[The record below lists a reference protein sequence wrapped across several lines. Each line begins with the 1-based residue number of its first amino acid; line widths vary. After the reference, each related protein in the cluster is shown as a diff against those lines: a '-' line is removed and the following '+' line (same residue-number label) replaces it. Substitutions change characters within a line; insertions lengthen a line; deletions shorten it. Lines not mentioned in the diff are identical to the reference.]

1 MLASVYSTDVQHED
15 VLMLLSVARS
25 GEVKIWSLTRLE
37 NQAFQWDI
45 LVRFRT
51 YASNLSAVSILASDF
66 LFCGFD
72 SGSMECWRLPL
83 DKIPAR
89 GTPHARITVVKHA
102 LHAIDLH
109 LTPVVQINVEPD
121 AVRAA
126 TRSKQ
131 LKDDAFSWVV
141 SYDLEGVVLIWCF
154 NLDLF
159 FPHRRIRVHDPI
171 KGSFL
176 RVQHGYGI

>member
-1 MLASVYSTDVQHED
+1 
-15 VLMLLSVARS
+15 MLLSVARS
-25 GEVKIWSLTRLE
+25 GEVKIWSLRRLGTQDFHW
-37 NQAFQWDI
+37 NI
-45 LVRFRT
+45 LARFRT
-51 YASNLSAVSILASDF
+51 YASNLSAACVLASDF

-72 SGSMECWRLPL
+72 SGTMECWHLPL
-83 DKIPAR
+83 DKIPER
-89 GTPHARITVVKHA
+89 GTPHARIAVVKHA

-121 AVRAA
+121 AIGAA
-126 TRSKQ
+126 ARSKQ
-131 LKDDAFSWVV
+131 PKEDAFSWVV

-176 RVQHGYGI
+176 RLQYGYGNFFRCLLSGLLIELFGL